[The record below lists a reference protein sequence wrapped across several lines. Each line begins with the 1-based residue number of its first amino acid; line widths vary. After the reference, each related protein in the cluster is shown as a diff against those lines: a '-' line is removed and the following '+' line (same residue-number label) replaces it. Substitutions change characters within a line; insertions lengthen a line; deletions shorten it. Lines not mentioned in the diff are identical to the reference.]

1 MKLNFSLLAAVIQ
14 AEETESSSGNIR
26 PYLDALQSYC
36 EDTYGLPAYNTGK
49 LSRTAFADKWK
60 HRNDFETNFNKK

>member
-14 AEETESSSGNIR
+14 AEGTDSSPGDIR

-36 EDTYGLPAYNTGK
+36 KDIYGLPAFNTGK
-49 LSRTAFADKWK
+49 LSRTEFANKWK